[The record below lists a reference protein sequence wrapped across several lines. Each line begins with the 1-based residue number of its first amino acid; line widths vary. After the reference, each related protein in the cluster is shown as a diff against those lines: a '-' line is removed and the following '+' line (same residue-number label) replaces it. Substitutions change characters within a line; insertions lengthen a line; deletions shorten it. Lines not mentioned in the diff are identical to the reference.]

1 MLKHRVKSSSL
12 FTLSLL
18 ALNLRSLARFAL
30 LLTCLY
36 LVLWIL
42 CHQLGEGQKAALLYF
57 FSADQ
62 ILFTSS
68 VPDQDLDQGCAESGS
83 RQANFL
89 QNLHRNFYFNQ

>member
-18 ALNLRSLARFAL
+18 VLNLRSLARFAP

-42 CHQLGEGQKAALLYF
+42 CHQLGEGTEG
-57 FSADQ
+57 S
-62 ILFTSS
+62 IVMLF
-68 VPDQDLDQGCAESGS
+68 L
-83 RQANFL
+83 R
-89 QNLHRNFYFNQ
+89 